1 MRSSSGLFSEDDL
14 LPLSGLQHMAFCERQ
29 WALIHI
35 EQQWEENHLTAAGR
49 VLHEHVHESG
59 SEGRKTLL
67 VVRGLPLQN
76 LRLGISGQADAVE
89 FRATNLSD
97 PGGVASGVTLEGKP
111 GRWLPSPV
119 EYKRGKPKKQNCD
132 LVQVCAQALCLEEM
146 FAIAIPAGALFY
158 ATPRRRQEVAFTP
171 QLRAQT
177 ERLCARMHHLYAR
190 RETPPPVYT
199 KGCEN
204 CSLKNICLPR
214 TLAAP
219 RDVQAYLAAAMKAG
233 DTKE

>member
-1 MRSSSGLFSEDDL
+1 MFTEDDL

-35 EQQWEENHLTAAGR
+35 ERQWEENSRTAKGR
-49 VLHEHVHESG
+49 VLHEHVHEAG
-59 SEGRKTLL
+59 SESRKALV
-67 VVRGLPLQN
+67 VVRGLPLHN
-76 LRLGISGQADAVE
+76 FRLGISGQADAVE
-89 FRATNLSD
+89 FRATKPD
-97 PGGVASGVTLEGKP
+97 EPGGVALDGKS

-119 EYKRGKPKKQNCD
+119 EYKRGKPKKQICD

-146 FAIAIPAGALFY
+146 FGITIPGGALFY

-171 QLRAQT
+171 ELRVQT
-177 ERLCARMHHLYAR
+177 ERLCARMQDLYRR

-199 KGCEN
+199 RGCEN

-219 RDVQAYLAAAMKAG
+219 RDVRAYLTGAI
-233 DTKE
+233 KE